1 MVKKCTPRQNPA
13 YAYVKRRQKQRAMA
27 KKGPQF
33 FKGKIGDII
42 RVAVAGD
49 SNPIVTPLRSD
60 SLQWWISVRCSY
72 NLSAERWEF
81 YDAQSDWDWVRLN
94 VLPTQY
100 RSYGDG
106 TRSQTVLI
114 VSCSDAASALTS
126 ELTASL
132 YTTVLMDG
140 SFKDFHRSNQGHGC
154 PQAGAM
160 GHLSPGNVVE
170 CFCVLA
176 VNSKT
181 LNCLNQSINQSLF
194 QAEAH
199 GTHSK
204 ENANTGN
211 RTEQTQTHRRIH

>member
-1 MVKKCTPRQNPA
+1 
-13 YAYVKRRQKQRAMA
+13 
-27 KKGPQF
+27 
-33 FKGKIGDII
+33 
-42 RVAVAGD
+42 
-49 SNPIVTPLRSD
+49 
-60 SLQWWISVRCSY
+60 
-72 NLSAERWEF
+72 
-81 YDAQSDWDWVRLN
+81 
-94 VLPTQY
+94 
-100 RSYGDG
+100 
-106 TRSQTVLI
+106 

-211 RTEQTQTHRRIH
+211 RTEQTQTHRRIHVKTRTKNHSLQNTQRESLQTDYEHAKSLTKRTSLLEHTLKRCKNIQLALCITVLILGTLSCNNISVTL